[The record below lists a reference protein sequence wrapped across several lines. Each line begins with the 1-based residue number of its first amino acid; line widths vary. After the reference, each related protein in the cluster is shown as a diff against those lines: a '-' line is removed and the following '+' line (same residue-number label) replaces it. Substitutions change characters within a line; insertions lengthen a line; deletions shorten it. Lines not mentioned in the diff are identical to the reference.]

1 MSTITREQAEHI
13 VAENDG
19 ICSHCHSVLSIYKYK
34 INEQMVTVLKKMRDV
49 EVSSGD
55 VNVNFSN
62 IDLPYR
68 LESQRTKMRFHGLIV
83 QSIND
88 DGNKIANTWRITRK
102 GYQFLLNGQAIE
114 ETVITFANQVIG
126 HEGAMVTIGDVTKH
140 AGDVFDREAVSETEA
155 AVYGEVRTSAADRMM
170 VANYKGR
177 DSGLTK
183 GEEYLIKASKLQ
195 MGKPIMVSIV
205 GVSGSAYSYK
215 DIAAFQANWKVTRE
229 VVK

>member
-1 MSTITREQAEHI
+1 MITREQAEQL

-19 ICSHCHSVLSIYKYK
+19 VCSHCHSVLSIYKYK
-34 INEQMVTVLKKMRDV
+34 INEQMATVLKKMRDV
-49 EVSSGD
+49 ERSSGD

-62 IDLPYR
+62 INMPYR

-83 QSIND
+83 QSVND
-88 DGNKIANTWRITRK
+88 EGSKIANTWRITRK
-102 GYQFLLNGQAIE
+102 GYQFLNGQAIE
-114 ETVITFANQVIG
+114 ETVVTFANQVIG
-126 HEGAMVTIGDVTKH
+126 HEGGMVTIGEVTKH
-140 AGDVFDREAVSETEA
+140 AGDVFDREAVSEAEA
-155 AVYGEVRTSAADRMM
+155 SVYAEARTRADDRMM
-170 VANYKGR
+170 VANYRGR

-195 MGKPIMVSIV
+195 LGKPIMVSIV